1 MREEREINRGTEIN
15 NRGRIKI
22 LINDLELLQFLV
34 GDKLE
39 KLGINFHNF
48 FTKIEKTKTVNRRGS
63 PIKCTFQSID

>member
-39 KLGINFHNF
+39 KLRINFHNF
-48 FTKIEKTKTVNRRGS
+48 FL
-63 PIKCTFQSID
+63 

>member
-1 MREEREINRGTEIN
+1 MREEREISRGTEIN

-39 KLGINFHNF
+39 KLRINFHNF
-48 FTKIEKTKTVNRRGS
+48 FTKREKYKNS
-63 PIKCTFQSID
+63 

>member
-39 KLGINFHNF
+39 KLRINFHKF
-48 FTKIEKTKTVNRRGS
+48 FLKRKIQKQLTEGEKSNKMYLS
-63 PIKCTFQSID
+63 KH